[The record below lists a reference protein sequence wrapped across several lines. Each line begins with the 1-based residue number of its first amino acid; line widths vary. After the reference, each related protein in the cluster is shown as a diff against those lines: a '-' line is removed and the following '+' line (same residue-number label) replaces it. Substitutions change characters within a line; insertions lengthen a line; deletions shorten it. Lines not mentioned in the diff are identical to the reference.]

1 MRKVD
6 DGEKI
11 KKNNVILVA
20 TKSLPAVYRP
30 NDDARW
36 NAANK
41 ELTKQIKKWGK
52 IFEASLASS
61 PRTQYKQIFKGP
73 NLHID
78 QQSKLIA

>member
-20 TKSLPAVYRP
+20 TKSLPAVYHP

-36 NAANK
+36 NAARSC
-41 ELTKQIKKWGK
+41 QKK
-52 IFEASLASS
+52 
-61 PRTQYKQIFKGP
+61 
-73 NLHID
+73 N
-78 QQSKLIA
+78 